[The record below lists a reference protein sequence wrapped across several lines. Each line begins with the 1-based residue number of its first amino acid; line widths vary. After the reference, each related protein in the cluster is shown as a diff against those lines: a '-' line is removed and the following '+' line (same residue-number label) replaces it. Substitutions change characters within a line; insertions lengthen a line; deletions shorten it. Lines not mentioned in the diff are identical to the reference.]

1 MSLNLSC
8 HACYYLQPSQSFSVI
23 EFLFT
28 ACCLVNTYTMGIH
41 SQLECPLLLNRT
53 HIDFPND
60 PILLQSLRSGHVSS
74 DKDRLDWFGENL
86 QRRVFSGAILGDS
99 NLLAKA
105 MGLQM
110 NMDELIH
117 FQRFLLPWKEMEMG
131 GMMGA
136 CLGPH
141 LWR

>member
-1 MSLNLSC
+1 MLDIAYCQAN
-8 HACYYLQPSQSFSVI
+8 HFPSSNSFSPPVVSLTHI
-23 EFLFT
+23 QWT
-28 ACCLVNTYTMGIH
+28 SIH
-41 SQLECPLLLNRT
+41 NWNVLYCSTGLPT
-53 HIDFPND
+53 HIDFPNVL
-60 PILLQSLRSGHVSS
+60 ILLQSLRSGHVSS

-86 QRRVFSGAILGDS
+86 QRRVFSGAIWGDS

-105 MGLQM
+105 MGLQV

-131 GMMGA
+131 EMEGA

-141 LWR
+141 PWR